1 MFKGGGHVYFREL
14 ELLNLEDIYAMEDGE
29 YKKDLLI
36 KRLLTDEMEK
46 IAKNDKK
53 NKEFIEKVLNNLITE
68 STNITGNNPGF

>member
-1 MFKGGGHVYFREL
+1 MYFREL

-46 IAKNDKK
+46 IAKSDKK
-53 NKEFIEKVLNNLITE
+53 NKEFIEKILNNLITE

>member
-1 MFKGGGHVYFREL
+1 MYFREL

-36 KRLLTDEMEK
+36 KRLLTNEMEK

>member
-1 MFKGGGHVYFREL
+1 MYFREL